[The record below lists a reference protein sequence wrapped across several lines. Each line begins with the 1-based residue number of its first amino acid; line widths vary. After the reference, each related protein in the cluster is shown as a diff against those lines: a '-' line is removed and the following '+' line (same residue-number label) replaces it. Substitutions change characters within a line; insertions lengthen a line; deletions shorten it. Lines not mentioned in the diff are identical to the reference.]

1 MRPNDTRENLFVEY
15 LGQEQSTPIS
25 LSQQPV
31 AREEPSLAWGAMV
44 VQFEL
49 ESVCQRIVVHARF
62 STLNSTA
69 HGFRVR
75 ATAFDT
81 LDPAIIQSVMDGY
94 SFAWVRLKHLQ
105 EKAAEHW
112 LGKCVEHPT
121 ARGIVIAVYFSI
133 GVLFHKLFPA
143 SKEARI
149 VRVITCCFLPW
160 RTLKE

>member
-1 MRPNDTRENLFVEY
+1 MRKKKKRSRNEMNR
-15 LGQEQSTPIS
+15 
-25 LSQQPV
+25 
-31 AREEPSLAWGAMV
+31 R
-44 VQFEL
+44 
-49 ESVCQRIVVHARF
+49 
-62 STLNSTA
+62 
-69 HGFRVR
+69 RV
-75 ATAFDT
+75 TCDFCGKEHY
-81 LDPAIIQSVMDGY
+81 VMDGY